1 MTETRPLA
9 EMAAQTAAQI
19 AAQVIPKPGADR
31 QDGVEGEEDGGE
43 PEAFRRW
50 SHEEA
55 QAWRSNN
62 PPLSPWRVVAAQAV
76 AGLVCG
82 ALVWA
87 FTQRGEAA
95 WSALYGAAAV
105 VIPSAL
111 LARGM
116 SRNLGNIPGAAGH
129 AVFLFMFWEMVKIG
143 AAVAMLVAAPKV
155 VPGLIWPAMLAS
167 MIVCAKMNWWAL
179 LWQRRPR
186 LNETRV

>member
-1 MTETRPLA
+1 MTETRPRA
-9 EMAAQTAAQI
+9 EMTV
-19 AAQVIPKPGADR
+19 QVIPKPGADR
-31 QDGVEGEEDGGE
+31 QDGVERGEGGDE
-43 PEAFRRW
+43 PEAFRPW
-50 SHEEA
+50 SHAEA
-55 QAWRSNN
+55 QAWRSKN
-62 PPLSPWRVVAAQAV
+62 PPLSPWRVVAAQAA

-82 ALVWA
+82 ALGWA

-155 VPGLIWPAMLAS
+155 VPGLSWPAMLAS